1 MQYCD
6 TPWDAIEDTIRR
18 VRSAHPVI
26 DAIYHTGDIVDHG
39 VWETTENGNRQI
51 MDRVYNLLK
60 QVFPNTPIYNA
71 IGNHEG
77 KIFFYNLV
85 ATLKLSVFLQPNQQT
100 CKLSLSML

>member
-60 QVFPNTPIYNA
+60 EVFPNTPIYNA

-77 KIFFYNLV
+77 KIFP
-85 ATLKLSVFLQPNQQT
+85 LKFGCNFKAFCFFTAQPTNV
-100 CKLSLSML
+100 